1 MKSDRHSQHGPNGT
15 YVDVTHFSLD
25 ESEQGVSGLL
35 VFENDGGDIV
45 NTNYFDSPMGKAG
58 MYYMSGSAGVVRLL
72 VPDTEVRCISEMKS
86 GKLCVITNGVYQG
99 QSSIEVMFDD
109 RSRSPFA
116 MFIEAG
122 QCDFRVCN
130 DRARMTL
137 AVWTRSGKVA
147 EWPAYQRVGRQLP
160 NLQPWK

>member
-1 MKSDRHSQHGPNGT
+1 MKSDRRTQLGPNGT
-15 YVDVTHFSLD
+15 YADVTHFSLD
-25 ESEQGVSGLL
+25 EAEQDAPGLL

-45 NTNYFDSPMGKAG
+45 STNYFESPMGKAG
-58 MYYMSGSAGVVRLL
+58 MYYMSGCSGVVRLL
-72 VPDTEVRCISEMKS
+72 VPDTELRCISEMKT
-86 GKLCVITNGVYQG
+86 GKLCVITSGVYRG
-99 QSSIEVMFDD
+99 QSSVEVMFDD
-109 RSRSPFA
+109 GSRAPFA
-116 MFIEAG
+116 MFIGAG

>member
-1 MKSDRHSQHGPNGT
+1 MKSDRRFQHGPNGT
-15 YVDVTHFSLD
+15 YAEVTQFSL
-25 ESEQGVSGLL
+25 EEAEQGVSGLL
-35 VFENDGGDIV
+35 VFENDGGEIV

-58 MYYMSGSAGVVRLL
+58 MYYTSASAGVVRLL
-72 VPDTEVRCISEMKS
+72 VPDTEVRCISEMKT
-86 GKLCVITNGVYQG
+86 GKLCVITSGVYRG

-116 MFIEAG
+116 MFIEEG

-137 AVWTRSGKVA
+137 AAWTRSGKVA
-147 EWPAYQRVGRQLP
+147 EWPAYQRVGKKLP